1 MAIKIKLSNEMMNKG
16 FQKNL
21 KDELDHFL
29 EYEKNKYPL
38 KDTLKIDLHCHDYNS
53 DIPDELIGRLLRV
66 PETWIS
72 SEVLLHEL
80 ERNGC
85 SAYTITNHN
94 NARSCYIM
102 QDKGYDILTAAEF
115 SCWVPDFDTGIHVLT
130 YGFTP
135 EQEKRLDKLRKN
147 IYAFQEFTREH
158 DIPTIWAHPLYHYAA
173 KQLPPQDFFNKM
185 LLLFERFEFLNGQ
198 RDTWQN
204 ILVKEWISQAD
215 EESLHRYSKQYNIG
229 LTQYCNQPYRKILT
243 GGSDSHMGIFS
254 GMTGVYAYIPDLQKR
269 LDTAPRSQ
277 LILEAI
283 KEGNL
288 AVYGS
293 HQNTEKLTLAF
304 LNYVCQIAMNYKD
317 PGLIRLLLHKGGT
330 TEKVFSVLASN
341 VFSEVQNHK
350 VTMSFVKLFYEC
362 MMGKKPAFY
371 KRLLVSSAYKPVFDI
386 AADMSSSYNKDKDGF
401 VMGYYNSLLSINN
414 QINGILA
421 KRLEQKINKLN
432 KDGVNKP
439 LDNIISELELP
450 TNIRAYLSKADSE
463 SKIDIS
469 GFLDGLSFPFF
480 TSLFILAAHFT
491 SAKALYNTRPFL
503 TRFSKELKKHEH
515 PKRILWMTDTYG
527 DKNGVSIFL
536 KQMHEQIKQRNLPI
550 DIIVCS
556 DNIKSDDHLIVLKP
570 LTRFVMPAYQD
581 QPINVPNFVELHNLF
596 LEGEYDR
603 IICSTEGIMG
613 ISALYLKHAYT
624 VEASFYLHTDWLM
637 FARKVLN
644 FNSRNS
650 DQVRRMLRFFYKSF
664 DRVLVLNSDQKNW
677 LTGSHMMLDA
687 QKVCKTSHWVNPCFM
702 PKVSKKSVYFGVDEN
717 TPVLLYVG
725 RLSAEKGVL
734 EIPDIYKQV
743 KKVHPDT
750 KLVIVGKGPALDEL
764 KREIPDTFF
773 IDWVDQEK
781 LADIYSSAD
790 ILLLPSRFDTFCNV
804 VLEAISCGL
813 PVVAYNSKGPKDIIM
828 DKECGFLVEYPVEM
842 AAKISYY
849 LGLDNKESFKTAA
862 IKRSLDYDAETI
874 INELI
879 DYTGLNNE

>member
-1 MAIKIKLSNEMMNKG
+1 MEKN

-21 KDELDHFL
+21 KDELDKFL

-53 DIPDELIGRLLRV
+53 DVPDELIGRLLRV

-85 SAYTITNHN
+85 DAYTVTNHN

-115 SCWVPDFDTGIHVLT
+115 SCWVPDFNTGIHVLT

-135 EQEKRLDKLRKN
+135 EQEKRLNKLRKN
-147 IYAFQEFTREH
+147 IYAFQEFTWEH
-158 DIPTIWAHPLYHYAA
+158 DIPTIWAHPLYHYSV
-173 KQLPPQDFFNKM
+173 KEMPPQDFFNKM

-204 ILVKEWISQAD
+204 ILVKEWISQVN
-215 EESLHRYSKQYNIG
+215 EESLYNYSQQYNIG
-229 LTQYCNQPYRKILT
+229 LTQYCRHPYKKILT

-254 GMTGVYAYIPDLQKR
+254 GMTGVHAYVPDLQKR
-269 LDTAPRSQ
+269 LETTSRSQ

-304 LNYVCQIAMNYKD
+304 LNYVCQIAINFKD
-317 PGLIRLLLHKGGT
+317 PGLIRLLLHKGDT
-330 TEKVFSVLASN
+330 TEKVASILVSN

-350 VTMSFVKLFYEC
+350 VTMSFIKLFYEC

-386 AADMSSSYNKDKDGF
+386 AANMPSLYNKDSDEF
-401 VMGYYNSLLSINN
+401 VTGYYDSLLSINN

-421 KRLEQKINKLN
+421 KRLETKMDEID
-432 KDGVNKP
+432 KDNWSKSF
-439 LDNIISELELP
+439 DNIISELELP
-450 TNIRAYLSKADSE
+450 TSIRSYIGKSDNE
-463 SKIDIS
+463 RKIDIS
-469 GFLDGLSFPFF
+469 NFLDGLSFPFF

-503 TRFSKELKKHEH
+503 KHFSKALKKHQH
-515 PKRILWMTDTYG
+515 PKRILWMTDTFG

-536 KQMHEQIKQRNLPI
+536 KQMHEQIKLRDLPI

-556 DNIKSDDHLIVLKP
+556 DKIESDDHLTVLKP
-570 LTRFVMPAYQD
+570 LTQFNIPSYQD
-581 QPINVPNFVELHNLF
+581 QTINIPNFVELHNLF

-613 ISALYLKHAYT
+613 IFALYLKHAYT

-650 DQVRRMLRFFYKSF
+650 DRMRRMLRFFYKSF
-664 DRVLVLNSDQKNW
+664 DRVLVLNSDQMKW
-677 LTGSHMMLDA
+677 LTGTQMMLDPE
-687 QKVCKTSHWVNPCFM
+687 KVCKTSHWVNPCFK
-702 PKVSKKSVYFGVDEN
+702 PRSSNKFINFGIEEN

-725 RLSAEKGVL
+725 RLSQEKGVL
-734 EIPDIYKQV
+734 EIPAIYKQV
-743 KKVHPDT
+743 KKVHPDAR
-750 KLVIVGKGPALDEL
+750 LVIVGKGPASKEL
-764 KREIPDTFF
+764 KVEIPDAIF

-813 PVVAYNSKGPKDIIM
+813 PVVAYNSKGPKDIIIDM
-828 DKECGFLVEYPVEM
+828 ECGFLVEYPTEM
-842 AAKISYY
+842 AAKINYY
-849 LGLDNKESFKTAA
+849 LGLENKEPLKTAA
-862 IKRSLDYDAETI
+862 IKRSLDFDVETI

-879 DYTGLNNE
+879 DYTGLNND